1 MGTALT
7 SNHKM
12 PWQDRSAVKT
22 VGVPAVAAP
31 LDSLAAAFK
40 RFDTDGNGFLDEAE
54 LKAAFAAA
62 GQPASDETIKH
73 SFSLLD
79 SNGEAGR
86 VVRRPLPGRRR
97 MRRARGYLRDDHR
110 AGPKVLRGVR
120 RLRRVRARVR
130 LMVSQRLRSVRRAA
144 LRMLRCSKMRAIQH
158 VCGEQVCVG
167 GPNVQAP
174 LAWVTVNENVDR
186 DRRLLCVICECA
198 LCAAGRRFDFCG
210 NTMSMRLK

>member
-79 SNGEAGR
+79 SNGDGKVSLDEFSMQDLGHTFEINKDKSSR
-86 VVRRPLPGRRR
+86 
-97 MRRARGYLRDDHR
+97 LRDE
-110 AGPKVLRGVR
+110 K
-120 RLRRVRARVR
+120 
-130 LMVSQRLRSVRRAA
+130 
-144 LRMLRCSKMRAIQH
+144 
-158 VCGEQVCVG
+158 
-167 GPNVQAP
+167 
-174 LAWVTVNENVDR
+174 LANEN
-186 DRRLLCVICECA
+186 
-198 LCAAGRRFDFCG
+198 
-210 NTMSMRLK
+210 